1 MSSTTTILWL
11 SFSPSGTITE
21 NIQGGKR
28 FATEWETS
36 NGRRFMVSSVDHDSA
51 CETMVFEV
59 IDGEPTY
66 FDLWTDLVFRDSRH
80 THGKF
85 LREFL
90 MDSRAD
96 EDFVDRLQYAEVCVV
111 PPQISEFTE
120 NSP

>member
-1 MSSTTTILWL
+1 MTSTTTILWL
-11 SFSPSGTITE
+11 SYSPSGTITE
-21 NIQGGKR
+21 NIHGGER

-36 NGRRFMVSSVDHDSA
+36 NGRRFMVSSVNHDTA
-51 CETMVFEV
+51 TETMVFEV

-66 FDLWTDLVFRDSRH
+66 YDLWTDRVFRESRH

-90 MDSRAD
+90 ADSRAD
-96 EDFVDRLQYAEVCVV
+96 EIVDRLQYAEVRVV
-111 PPQISEFTE
+111 PPEISHFTE